1 MSRDDPSYQS
11 LAPICILFLDTQICV
26 DESGA
31 ISVYTGAS
39 NDESDDGFRHVG
51 SASSVVGSYFDS
63 VEDIERRLREWADE
77 NRGQIDACIR
87 HAKEIASLSARVGHL
102 EACLDAAQASLKVGL
117 PAGPMQRHQGNARDD
132 GGQAMS
138 EGIIEEIRKQH
149 ESPGGML
156 PMEALGRSIEA
167 RAFLLAEN
175 ARLRAERGALREIIL
190 SADAEWWDKKIHPVD
205 SDESYQNWKIVLYL
219 PVPCN
224 AADKEVESALDRAVA
239 LEGGQ

>member
-1 MSRDDPSYQS
+1 MSRDDPPEETEN
-11 LAPICILFLDTQICV
+11 PICILLFDTQICV
-26 DESGA
+26 DENGA
-31 ISVYTGAS
+31 VSVYTGAS

-51 SASSVVGSYFDS
+51 SASSVVGDYFDS
-63 VEDIERRLREWADE
+63 VEDIERRLRWWADE
-77 NRGQIDACIR
+77 NRNHIDACIR

-102 EACLDAAQASLKVGL
+102 EACLDAARASLKVGL
-117 PAGPMQRHQGNARDD
+117 PAGPPQRHQGSARDA

-205 SDESYQNWKIVLYL
+205 GDEYQNWKIVLYL

-239 LEGGQ
+239 LEGGL

>member
-1 MSRDDPSYQS
+1 M
-11 LAPICILFLDTQICV
+11 
-26 DESGA
+26 
-31 ISVYTGAS
+31 
-39 NDESDDGFRHVG
+39 N
-51 SASSVVGSYFDS
+51 
-63 VEDIERRLREWADE
+63 ED
-77 NRGQIDACIR
+77 
-87 HAKEIASLSARVGHL
+87 KIA
-102 EACLDAAQASLKVGL
+102 
-117 PAGPMQRHQGNARDD
+117 
-132 GGQAMS
+132 
-138 EGIIEEIRKQH
+138 EIRARH

-205 SDESYQNWKIVLYL
+205 GDEYQNWKIVLYL

-239 LEGGQ
+239 LEGGL